1 MCPFSHQLK
10 QTVKGRECKMKR
22 NDSKKVDRLVH
33 PLCQH
38 LLVYRSFALY
48 CFFTAMFLLSGKVGS
63 TASTEAPQHRA
74 AAAHSRLLHW
84 HRGLSVC
91 LSVLLLSLSNPWHT
105 HTTPSTPQINL
116 PPCLHN
122 CPFSDCSALCVCACV
137 CVSVCLYVHVR
148 VTELQILDTAENV
161 SFFCSLGIIQVVP
174 VLMKINFPPVNYK
187 CMEGLAGAVTIIIYD

>member
-10 QTVKGRECKMKR
+10 QTVKERERKMKR

-38 LLVYRSFALY
+38 LLVYRSSALY
-48 CFFTAMFLLSGKVGS
+48 CFFTAVFLLSGKVWS

-91 LSVLLLSLSNPWHT
+91 LSVLSLSLSNPWHT
-105 HTTPSTPQINL
+105 HTQHHP
-116 PPCLHN
+116 LHKLI
-122 CPFSDCSALCVCACV
+122 CHPAYTTVPFLTVQLSVSVHVFVWV
-137 CVSVCLYVHVR
+137 CVSTCMCVSQSYKFL
-148 VTELQILDTAENV
+148 TLQKMFLF
-161 SFFCSLGIIQVVP
+161 SVP
-174 VLMKINFPPVNYK
+174 
-187 CMEGLAGAVTIIIYD
+187 